1 MATSERKA
9 SEKGV
14 VTYECSDNGDYF
26 VQYIRHMTF
35 AIYVLLNTLI
45 LGVTITSFGKLF
57 SWLVDHKNKN
67 SMSLFCSSSVTATL
81 FNLGSLIVEVYYT
94 NDFMKKEPFKESK
107 TFTDDFFR
115 KDYDEYTTSYVAVR
129 YILTGLIIFVD
140 IITTTIYICT
150 KLHKSDKPRTCIQC
164 IRCSDLCTRTQCI
177 MYSAAS
183 CSILWGI
190 HRFSSALIV
199 FAAYIPV
206 LPAASIGTLS
216 FFLLTVFSLVLLFFL
231 LWKSLRYEINYKEK
245 RTYIPEV
252 ILTSVKFL
260 LWSQGVILI
269 ILLMLWYLAIVFDGT
284 RSAGT
289 GQIIL
294 SLLPPVIVAAIGWI
308 LKKKQHIFKEL
319 CIETPTSKHSQSC
332 SSKLVCI
339 YTHATI

>member
-1 MATSERKA
+1 MATRERKE

-35 AIYVLLNTLI
+35 VIFVLLNTLI
-45 LGVTITSFGKLF
+45 LGVTITSFGRLF
-57 SWLVDHKNKN
+57 SWLMDHKNTN

-81 FNLGSLIVEVYYT
+81 FNLGSLIVEIYYT
-94 NDFMKKEPFKESK
+94 NDFIKKEPFKDSK

-129 YILTGLIIFVD
+129 YTLTGVIFFVD
-140 IITTTIYICT
+140 IITTAIYIRR
-150 KLHKSDKPRTCIQC
+150 KLYESDEPH
-164 IRCSDLCTRTQCI
+164 TRIKCI

-183 CSILWGI
+183 CNILWGI
-190 HRFSSALIV
+190 HRFSSVLIV

-206 LPAASIGTLS
+206 LPVASIGTLS
-216 FFLLTVFSLVLLFFL
+216 FFLLTVFSLVLFLFF

-245 RTYIPEV
+245 RTHICLKV
-252 ILTSVKFL
+252 ILTSGKFL
-260 LWSQGVILI
+260 LWFQGVILI

-294 SLLPPVIVAAIGWI
+294 SLVPSVILAAIGWI
-308 LKKKQHIFKEL
+308 LKEKQHIFKEF
-319 CIETPTSKHSQSC
+319 CIETPTSPLNPKVARDNPEVQAS
-332 SSKLVCI
+332 
-339 YTHATI
+339 